1 MLSHKSRYK
10 VCRIHS
16 IMIHRKRKWW
26 SWGGGEVEG
35 DDGVGDKHACARES
49 VSLTLSHI

>member
-1 MLSHKSRYK
+1 
-10 VCRIHS
+10 
-16 IMIHRKRKWW
+16 MIHRKRKWW